1 MNLKQLFN
9 KSKFL
14 IIAAVIYIIFY
25 FSVTLSIRH
34 NSDKYYVNPKVL
46 SNISVADKEYLI
58 KKYFGTSLPKETTF
72 EKMKLYGGKDGGVQF
87 QLKNKTSFIN
97 YLNSL
102 NLNFITQNSQEYN
115 TIDNITVSADTFE
128 YPHILI
134 AVYQKDDFYFLELFH
149 RCIPKEIFNL
159 YDKISL

>member
-25 FSVTLSIRH
+25 FSVTLLIKN
-34 NSDKYYVNPKVL
+34 NSDKYYVNPKSL

-72 EKMKLYGGKDGGVQF
+72 EKMKLYGGKDSGVKF

-102 NLNFITQNSQEYN
+102 NLNFITRNCQEYN
-115 TIDNITVSADTFE
+115 TIDNITVLADTFE

-134 AVYQKDDFYFLELFH
+134 TMYKKENFYFIEVFH
-149 RCIPKEIFNL
+149 RGIPKEIYNLYEKFNL
-159 YDKISL
+159 